1 MPNNYLAIAKRQ
13 EEEAKVLG
21 EKTKDKSVLVNAFE
35 EVGDSFVNA
44 GYPDNAKENY
54 LRALNYSKLKSDKE
68 RLEWKIEKI
77 HSPRREEKEIFEKL
91 KSGLE
96 K

>member
-13 EEEAKVLG
+13 EEEAKILA
-21 EKTKDKSVLVNAFE
+21 EKTKDKSVLINAFE
-35 EVGDSFVNA
+35 EVGDSFINA
-44 GYPDNAKENY
+44 GYSDNAKENY
-54 LRALNYSKLKSDKE
+54 FRALNYSKLKSDKE
-68 RLEWKIEKI
+68 RVEWKIQKI

-96 K
+96 

>member
-1 MPNNYLAIAKRQ
+1 MPNNYLAIAKQQ
-13 EEEAKVLG
+13 EEEAKILAK
-21 EKTKDKSVLVNAFE
+21 KTKDKSVLVSAFE

-44 GYPDNAKENY
+44 GYPDNARENY

-68 RLEWKIEKI
+68 RIEWKIEKI
-77 HSPRREEKEIFEKL
+77 HSPRREEKEIFDKL

-96 K
+96 

>member
-13 EEEAKVLG
+13 EEEAKILVG
-21 EKTKDKSVLVNAFE
+21 KTKDKSVLIIAFE

-44 GYPDNAKENY
+44 GYSDNAKENY
-54 LRALNYSKLKSDKE
+54 LRALNYTKTKSDKE
-68 RLEWKIEKI
+68 RIEGKIEKI
-77 HSPRREEKEIFEKL
+77 HSPRQEEKEIFKKL

-96 K
+96 